1 MLENWLFLLVE
12 HRKRSSQLA
21 NARKFVSNNP
31 KQGQRT
37 TVAAK
42 RTTIAASSKNNSGIK
57 RLSTRKSGLR
67 NKKHNEIGNELAQ
80 TLEDRATRLARAA
93 IIQQRLLCHRC
104 DQAKFDCARGPVDLA
119 RQLTQAVIEKPN
131 VVAVRLAF
139 DGRRSVAAYRH
150 RSCSLIDGDR

>member
-1 MLENWLFLLVE
+1 M
-12 HRKRSSQLA
+12 
-21 NARKFVSNNP
+21 
-31 KQGQRT
+31 GQ
-37 TVAAK
+37 K
-42 RTTIAASSKNNSGIK
+42 
-57 RLSTRKSGLR
+57 RKSSRRAHVFRYAPDSRHGQQSTDQYR